1 MIVIIAVVSI
11 VLLVMLIN
19 WVFFE
24 SGNDAHN

>member
-11 VLLVMLIN
+11 VVLVMLIN

-24 SGNDAHN
+24 SGNDENN